1 MHTNA
6 EEEGTMHVNDLMI
19 CGALWTCQADADAG
33 RKLIRAL
40 DSSDADVRMCARMLL
55 ESGGSRSKQL
65 IGEAIFEGELST
77 LQAVLAIVP
86 GAAESTMNFSAAG
99 DWLQPMAE
107 A

>member
-1 MHTNA
+1 MY
-6 EEEGTMHVNDLMI
+6 VNDLMI

-40 DSSDADVRMCARMLL
+40 ESSDADVRMLARTLL
-55 ESGGSRSKQL
+55 EGGGSRSKQL
-65 IGEAIFEGELST
+65 MGEAIFEGELST
-77 LQAVLAIVP
+77 LQAVLALSP
-86 GAAESTMNFSAAG
+86 GSAESTMNFSASG